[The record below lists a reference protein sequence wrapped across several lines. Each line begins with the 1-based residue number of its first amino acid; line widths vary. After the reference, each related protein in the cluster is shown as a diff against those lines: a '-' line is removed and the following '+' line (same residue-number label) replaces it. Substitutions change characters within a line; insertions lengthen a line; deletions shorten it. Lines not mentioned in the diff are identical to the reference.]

1 MGQIEEFKINPLPSI
16 TWNWLRLNDVN
27 VKWNMDIEP
36 CNIEIKEDNNEKAK
50 DADIWGDIKTGAGE
64 AADVIFAGETV
75 KLMWQHLALEIQT
88 IQKLQTV
95 IQVYVRKWFMLT

>member
-36 CNIEIKEDNNEKAK
+36 CNIEKKKIIMKKLR
-50 DADIWGDIKTGAGE
+50 TLTSGE
-64 AADVIFAGETV
+64 I
-75 KLMWQHLALEIQT
+75 
-88 IQKLQTV
+88 
-95 IQVYVRKWFMLT
+95 

>member
-36 CNIEIKEDNNEKAK
+36 CNIEIKEDNNK
-50 DADIWGDIKTGAGE
+50 
-64 AADVIFAGETV
+64 
-75 KLMWQHLALEIQT
+75 
-88 IQKLQTV
+88 
-95 IQVYVRKWFMLT
+95 

>member
-50 DADIWGDIKTGAGE
+50 DLANRFINNFKKYETNDEGKALVEAGP
-64 AADVIFAGETV
+64 
-75 KLMWQHLALEIQT
+75 KL
-88 IQKLQTV
+88 
-95 IQVYVRKWFMLT
+95 